1 MTHSFTIA
9 GLFAR
14 DYVIFLKVFQFALR
28 LQINFVNLMLN
39 DFNPY
44 LTYFV
49 YKGPSTNS
57 LSSESILWYQISCEI
72 AQKGYAII

>member
-14 DYVIFLKVFQFALR
+14 NYVIFLKVFQCALR
-28 LQINFVNLMLN
+28 LQINFVNLILN

-49 YKGPSTNS
+49 YKGPSTIPSPLNQYFGTKF
-57 LSSESILWYQISCEI
+57 LV
-72 AQKGYAII
+72 K